1 MRSNSLWAEAC
12 REIEAKGKGKLRTAL
27 VPKAL
32 DVRLL
37 DSIYDHDDEPPAET
51 GATQ

>member
-1 MRSNSLWAEAC
+1 MHSSLVWAEAC
-12 REIEAKGKGKLRTAL
+12 REIEAKGKGKLCTAL

-37 DSIYDHDDEPPAET
+37 DSIYYYDD
-51 GATQ
+51 